1 MEPQH
6 PTSGIQAMHHE
17 IFIGCSHEDLVAVDE
32 MEAWKRGYEGGVADG
47 PEAMK
52 SLAAVEHA
60 SEAACGQALL
70 VYVPMDLGRFRD
82 IFSLAWCTGYWA
94 RVQESRVSL
103 A

>member
-1 MEPQH
+1 MN
-6 PTSGIQAMHHE
+6 
-17 IFIGCSHEDLVAVDE
+17 
-32 MEAWKRGYEGGVADG
+32 
-47 PEAMK
+47 